1 MQNQEIPNTKE
12 KFRTTIGGQALI
24 EGIMMR
30 GPEKDAIV
38 VRKDGQLEIEIKD
51 RKVRP
56 KKSFASW
63 PLIRGAVN
71 FFDSQVCGVK
81 ALMRSAD
88 LSGELEE
95 EEPSKFDLWLEK
107 KLGNKGFEKFVVGLG
122 VVLGLGLSILLFFLL
137 PMVVSSFISDLVPN
151 LLLLNLIEGGVR
163 LVIFVCYMILVS
175 RMKQMRRVFA
185 YHGAEHKTI
194 RCYEAGMPLTVEN
207 VRMYTR
213 LHPRC
218 GTSFLLVVMIVSI
231 LVFSVASSL
240 LLSCVPAL
248 AAISGT
254 LGYKLIMVA
263 YKLLLLPIVVAF
275 SYEINRW
282 AGRHDNFFTKI
293 LTAPGMWFQLFT
305 TVEPDD
311 DMIEVGIASLE
322 AVIPQEERA
331 DLW

>member
-1 MQNQEIPNTKE
+1 MQNQEIPKIKE

-38 VRKDGQLEIEIKD
+38 VRKDGQLQVEVKE
-51 RKVRP
+51 RKIRP
-56 KKSFASW
+56 KGSFATW

-107 KLGNKGFEKFVVGLG
+107 KLGNKGFEKFVVSVG

-137 PMVVSSFISDLVPN
+137 PMLISSLLSDLVPN

-163 LVIFVCYMILVS
+163 LVIFVSYMLLVS

-207 VRMYTR
+207 VRQHTR

-240 LLSCVPAL
+240 LLTCIPAL

-263 YKLLLLPIVVAF
+263 YKLLLLPVVVAF

-282 AGRHDNFFTKI
+282 AGRHDNFLTKI

-322 AVIPQEERA
+322 AVIPEEERA